1 MGKRC
6 SNGCIGPKNTGTGFQ
21 FMLFPYGATTR
32 YPPHVWEEVKT
43 MASNKK
49 KKPSKNGKDM
59 LQPIAFEIEC
69 AYDPNNNKLMCKL
82 GDVIQLVGDNSK
94 DQIDD
99 ADPDDASRIDDDQS
113 DEIVEDPVDDDE
125 TQESADEPESAPDED
140 RNHGRKSKDKH
151 CSVKKGTMS
160 CIAKTLQR

>member
-1 MGKRC
+1 
-6 SNGCIGPKNTGTGFQ
+6 
-21 FMLFPYGATTR
+21 
-32 YPPHVWEEVKT
+32 

-82 GDVIQLVGDNSK
+82 GDVIHLVGDDSK

-99 ADPDDASRIDDDQS
+99 ADRDDASRIDDDQS

-125 TQESADEPESAPDED
+125 PQDSADELGSAPDED
-140 RNHGRKSKDKH
+140 RNRGRKSKDKH

>member
-6 SNGCIGPKNTGTGFQ
+6 SNGFISPRNTGAGFQ
-21 FMLFPYGATTR
+21 FMLFPYGGETL
-32 YPPHVWEEVKT
+32 YPPLVWVEVKT
-43 MASNKK
+43 ITIDRKK
-49 KKPSKNGKDM
+49 KSRKNGKDM

-82 GDVIQLVGDNSK
+82 GDVIHLVGDDSK

-99 ADPDDASRIDDDQS
+99 ADRDDASRIDDDQS

-125 TQESADEPESAPDED
+125 TQDSADELESAPDED
-140 RNHGRKSKDKH
+140 RNHGRKSKVKH